1 MTSYEPSIETVRIF
15 SMMCHSSMCDRSQE
29 SFAAV
34 LLFGPVLLHALF
46 ANPAASQMFS
56 PCSRFWDQIFW
67 VMWICGFV
75 PREGAS
81 NGLEMIEME
90 GREGEKK

>member
-56 PCSRFWDQIFW
+56 PCSRFWDQIFGS
-67 VMWICGFV
+67 CGFV
-75 PREGAS
+75 GLS
-81 NGLEMIEME
+81 N
-90 GREGEKK
+90 EKVPQMVWR